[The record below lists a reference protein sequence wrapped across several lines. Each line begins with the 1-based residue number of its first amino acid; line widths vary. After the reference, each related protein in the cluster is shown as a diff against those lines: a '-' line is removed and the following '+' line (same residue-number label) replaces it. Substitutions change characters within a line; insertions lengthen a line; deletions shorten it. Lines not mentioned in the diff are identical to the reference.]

1 MLHSHLFQG
10 YKDCPNW
17 VITNPTMIGG
27 TKNIL
32 FLDALK
38 HSVLELFLFENTL
51 KEMKTVFIKILITKC
66 ISKLFILDTEIVMP
80 NSALHYENLPALA
93 PAFCRLWF
101 TLLQILY
108 CLNYQGKTC
117 TLSLRIGEKVWGSQV
132 FGQGKHI
139 QIKGK

>member
-1 MLHSHLFQG
+1 
-10 YKDCPNW
+10 
-17 VITNPTMIGG
+17 MIGG

-93 PAFCRLWF
+93 PAFCRL
-101 TLLQILY
+101 
-108 CLNYQGKTC
+108 
-117 TLSLRIGEKVWGSQV
+117 
-132 FGQGKHI
+132 
-139 QIKGK
+139 